1 MTLTHIDDDG
11 AAHMVDVGDKDV
23 TKRRAVATALITTRS
38 EVIDM
43 IAKAGLP
50 KGDALPV
57 ARIAAVMGAK
67 RTSDLIPLCHPLP
80 LTGIDVDFELL
91 DDAVRI
97 AGAVKT
103 VSKTGVEM
111 EALTAVSIAAL
122 TIFDMIKA
130 VDNQAII
137 GDIKVIEKSGGRSGD
152 WSRDT

>member
-43 IAKAGLP
+43 IAEAGLT

>member
-1 MTLTHIDDDG
+1 MTLSHIDDTG

-23 TKRRAVATALITTRS
+23 TKRRAVATALITTRP

-43 IAKAGLP
+43 IAEAGLP

-57 ARIAAVMGAK
+57 ARIAGVMGAK
-67 RTSDLIPLCHPLP
+67 RTSDLIPLCHSLP
-80 LTGIDVDFELL
+80 LTGIDVDFELET
-91 DDAVRI
+91 DAVRI
-97 AGAVKT
+97 RAAVKT

-111 EALTAVSIAAL
+111 EALTAVSVAAL

-130 VDNQAII
+130 VDHQAVI

-152 WSRDT
+152 WRRDG

>member
-1 MTLTHIDDDG
+1 MRLSHIDETG
-11 AAHMVDVGDKDV
+11 TAHMVDVGDKDV
-23 TKRRAVATALITTRS
+23 TKRRAVATALITTGKD
-38 EVIDM
+38 VIEM
-43 IAKAGLP
+43 IAEAGLP

-57 ARIAAVMGAK
+57 ARIAAMMGAK

-97 AGAVKT
+97 NGAVKT

-111 EALTAVSIAAL
+111 EALTAVTVAAL

-130 VDNQAII
+130 VDNQAVI
-137 GDIKVIEKSGGRSGD
+137 GDIKVVEKSGGRSGD
-152 WSRDT
+152 WTRET

>member
-1 MTLTHIDDDG
+1 MTLSHIDETG
-11 AAHMVDVGDKDV
+11 TAHMVDVGDKDV
-23 TKRRAVATALITTRS
+23 SKRRAAATALITTNKD
-38 EVIDM
+38 VIEM
-43 IAKAGLP
+43 IAEAGLP

-80 LTGIDVDFELL
+80 LTGIDVEFELH

-97 AGAVKT
+97 TGAVTT

-111 EALTAVSIAAL
+111 EALTAVTVAAL

-130 VDNQAII
+130 VDNQAVI
-137 GDIKVIEKSGGRSGD
+137 GDIKVVEKSGGRSGD
-152 WSRDT
+152 WTREA